1 MQVSSI
7 KCPACGDV
15 IYSRTRHDMH
25 YCSCGAVAIDGGRD
39 YVKISAKPEIEI
51 QSIRVEQIEVDATEK
66 DLYDDWNNRTN
77 KFGTIKAKA

>member
-7 KCPACGDV
+7 KCPVCGDV

-51 QSIRVEQIEVDATEK
+51 RSIRIEQIEVDATEK